1 MKANRTISKI
11 LAMAM
16 IITLV
21 SSNLVFGGEGIVKKR
36 RDSLC
41 EFGQ

>member
-21 SSNLVFGGEGIVKKR
+21 SSNLVFGEGIVKK
-36 RDSLC
+36 
-41 EFGQ
+41 